1 MQVCLNPI
9 GLSYDTM
16 KHKVGSG
23 EGYVMT
29 AMMEEQ
35 DDGACP
41 FKMIDGKLYDFRQFF
56 ESSHNSNNNRSKP
69 YLYVKSYNFF

>member
-1 MQVCLNPI
+1 
-9 GLSYDTM
+9 M

-41 FKMIDGKLYDFRQFF
+41 FKMIDGKLYDFRQ
-56 ESSHNSNNNRSKP
+56 
-69 YLYVKSYNFF
+69 